1 MNPPLKIA
9 LAVLAALLCF
19 GAGVWYAS
27 SHIHASPAVV
37 GRRVLYYHDPMHP
50 AYKSDKPGI
59 APDCGMELEPVY
71 ADDAAP
77 DAVVPSAPAGTF
89 PISAERLQAAGIRTE
104 KAVSGAG
111 ERQIRYLGRVV
122 ADEDRLYKINA
133 TVDGWIRQI
142 TPAATTGN
150 FVRKNQTL
158 ASYYAPEFLAA
169 QQAYL
174 FAIGALDRFQATGRE
189 TETQIA
195 LTKANI
201 QQARDSLTVLGMSDL
216 QADEIERTRE
226 LTQNIR
232 IVSPADGFIIV
243 RNISPGQRFER
254 GTEFF
259 RVADLSHVWV
269 VADLFENEAWT
280 ARSARTVVA
289 RYQGRTYPATLS
301 QVPPMFDTASR
312 TMKLRLEVAN
322 TGLTLRPDMF
332 VDVDLTATLPSAVT
346 VPSDAVLDSG
356 RRKTVFVDRGGGF
369 FEPRA
374 VETGARLGERVVI
387 THGVEAGECVVV
399 AGAFLV
405 DSESRMRM
413 ATNGPA
419 SPAAVVGA
427 AKDPVCGMNVE
438 PPKVAGKTDHNGED
452 DLGRYAGPR
461 EPHD

>member
-1 MNPPLKIA
+1 MSPPLKIA

-19 GAGVWYAS
+19 GAGVWS
-27 SHIHASPAVV
+27 SHFHTSPVVV

-77 DAVVPSAPAGTF
+77 DAVVRSAPPGTLL
-89 PISAERLQAAGIRTE
+89 ISAERLQAAGIRRE
-104 KAVSGAG
+104 KAVKARG
-111 ERQIRYLGRVV
+111 ERQIRYLGRVAV
-122 ADEDRLYKINA
+122 DEDRLYKINA

-142 TPAATTGN
+142 TPEATTGN

-158 ASYYAPEFLAA
+158 ASYYAPEYLAA

-232 IVSPADGFIIV
+232 IVSPTDGFIIV

-259 RVADLSHVWV
+259 RVADLSRVWV
-269 VADLFENEAWT
+269 VADLFENEAST

-289 RYQGRTYPATLS
+289 RYQGRTYQAEVS
-301 QVPPMFDTASR
+301 QVPPMFDTATR
-312 TMKLRLEVAN
+312 TLKLRLEVAN

-332 VDVDLTATLPSAVT
+332 VDVEFTATFPPAVT
-346 VPSDAVLDSG
+346 VPSDAIVDSG
-356 RRKTVFVDRGGGF
+356 RRKTVFVDWGGGF

-387 THGVEAGECVVV
+387 THGLEAGECVVV
-399 AGAFLV
+399 AGTFLL
-405 DSESRMRM
+405 DSESRMRI
-413 ATNGPA
+413 ATNGQA
-419 SPAAVVGA
+419 SPAVVVGG
-427 AKDPVCGMNVE
+427 AKGPVCGMNVE
-438 PPKVAGKTDHNGED
+438 PPNVAGKDDHNGRLD
-452 DLGRYAGPR
+452 TARRGS
-461 EPHD
+461 HD

>member
-9 LAVLAALLCF
+9 LAVPAALLCF

-27 SHIHASPAVV
+27 SHIHASRAVL

-77 DAVVPSAPAGTF
+77 DAVVRSAPPGTLL
-89 PISAERLQAAGIRTE
+89 ISAERLQAAGIRRE
-104 KAVSGAG
+104 KAVKARG

-122 ADEDRLYKINA
+122 VDEDRLYKINA

-142 TPAATTGN
+142 TPEATTGN

-158 ASYYAPEFLAA
+158 ASYYAPEYLAA

-232 IVSPADGFIIV
+232 IVSPTDGFIIV

-259 RVADLSHVWV
+259 RVADLSRVWV
-269 VADLFENEAWT
+269 VADLFENEGWT

-289 RYQGRTYPATLS
+289 RYQGRTYQAEVS
-301 QVPPMFDTASR
+301 QVPPMFDTATR
-312 TMKLRLEVAN
+312 TLKLRLEVAN

-332 VDVDLTATLPSAVT
+332 VDVEFTATFPPAVT
-346 VPSDAVLDSG
+346 VPSDAIVDSG

-387 THGVEAGECVVV
+387 THGLEAGECVVV
-399 AGAFLV
+399 AGTFLL
-405 DSESRMRM
+405 DSESRMRI
-413 ATNGPA
+413 ATNGQA
-419 SPAAVVGA
+419 SPAVVVGG
-427 AKDPVCGMNVE
+427 AKGPVCGMNVE
-438 PPKVAGKTDHNGED
+438 PPNVAGKDDHNGRLD
-452 DLGRYAGPR
+452 TARRGS
-461 EPHD
+461 HD

>member
-1 MNPPLKIA
+1 MSPPLKIA

-19 GAGVWYAS
+19 GAGVWS
-27 SHIHASPAVV
+27 SHFHTSPVVV

-77 DAVVPSAPAGTF
+77 DAVVRSAPPGTLL
-89 PISAERLQAAGIRTE
+89 ISAERLQAAGIRRE
-104 KAVSGAG
+104 KAVKARG
-111 ERQIRYLGRVV
+111 ERQIRYLGRVAV
-122 ADEDRLYKINA
+122 DEDRLYKINA

-142 TPAATTGN
+142 TPEATTGN

-158 ASYYAPEFLAA
+158 ASYYAPEYLAA

-259 RVADLSHVWV
+259 RVADLSRVWV

-289 RYQGRTYPATLS
+289 RYQGRTYQAEVS
-301 QVPPMFDTASR
+301 QVPPMFDTATR
-312 TMKLRLEVAN
+312 TLKLRLEVAN

-332 VDVDLTATLPSAVT
+332 VDVEFTATFPPAVT
-346 VPSDAVLDSG
+346 VPSDAIVDSG
-356 RRKTVFVDRGGGF
+356 RRKTVFVDWGGGF

-387 THGVEAGECVVV
+387 THGLEAGECVVV
-399 AGAFLV
+399 AGTFLL
-405 DSESRMRM
+405 DSESRMRI
-413 ATNGPA
+413 ATNGQA
-419 SPAAVVGA
+419 SPAVVVGG
-427 AKDPVCGMNVE
+427 AKGPVCGMNVE
-438 PPKVAGKTDHNGED
+438 PPNVAGKDDHNGRLD
-452 DLGRYAGPR
+452 TARRGS
-461 EPHD
+461 HD

>member
-1 MNPPLKIA
+1 MSPPLKIA

-19 GAGVWYAS
+19 GAGVWS
-27 SHIHASPAVV
+27 SHFHTSPVVV

-77 DAVVPSAPAGTF
+77 DAVVRSAPPGTLL
-89 PISAERLQAAGIRTE
+89 ISAERLQAAGIRRE
-104 KAVSGAG
+104 KAVKARG
-111 ERQIRYLGRVV
+111 ERQIRYLGRVAV
-122 ADEDRLYKINA
+122 DEDRLYKINA

-142 TPAATTGN
+142 TPEATTGN
-150 FVRKNQTL
+150 FIRKNQTL

-232 IVSPADGFIIV
+232 IVSPTDGFIIV

-259 RVADLSHVWV
+259 RVADLSRVWV
-269 VADLFENEAWT
+269 VADLFENEGWT

-289 RYQGRTYPATLS
+289 RYQGRTYQAEVS
-301 QVPPMFDTASR
+301 QVPPMFDTATR
-312 TMKLRLEVAN
+312 TLKLRLEVAN

-332 VDVDLTATLPSAVT
+332 VDVEFTATFPPAVT
-346 VPSDAVLDSG
+346 VPSDAIVDSG
-356 RRKTVFVDRGGGF
+356 RRKTVFVDWGGGF

-374 VETGARLGERVVI
+374 VETGERLGERVVI
-387 THGVEAGECVVV
+387 THGLEAGECVVV
-399 AGAFLV
+399 AGTFLL
-405 DSESRMRM
+405 DSESRMRI
-413 ATNGPA
+413 ATNGQA
-419 SPAAVVGA
+419 SPAVVVGG
-427 AKDPVCGMNVE
+427 AKGPVCGMNVE
-438 PPKVAGKTDHNGED
+438 PPNVAGKDDHNGRLD
-452 DLGRYAGPR
+452 TARRGS
-461 EPHD
+461 HD

>member
-1 MNPPLKIA
+1 MSPPLKIA

-19 GAGVWYAS
+19 GAGVWS
-27 SHIHASPAVV
+27 SHFHTSPVVV

-77 DAVVPSAPAGTF
+77 DAVVRSAPPGTLL
-89 PISAERLQAAGIRTE
+89 ISAERLQAAGIRRE
-104 KAVSGAG
+104 KAVKARG
-111 ERQIRYLGRVV
+111 ERQIRYLGRVAV
-122 ADEDRLYKINA
+122 DEDRLYKINA

-142 TPAATTGN
+142 TPEATTGN

-158 ASYYAPEFLAA
+158 ASYYAPEYLAA

-232 IVSPADGFIIV
+232 IVSPTDGFIIV

-259 RVADLSHVWV
+259 RVADLSRVWV
-269 VADLFENEAWT
+269 VADLFENEGWT

-289 RYQGRTYPATLS
+289 RYQGRTYQAEVS
-301 QVPPMFDTASR
+301 QVPPMFDTATR
-312 TMKLRLEVAN
+312 TLKLRLEVAN

-332 VDVDLTATLPSAVT
+332 VDVEFTATFPPAVT
-346 VPSDAVLDSG
+346 VPSDAIVDSG
-356 RRKTVFVDRGGGF
+356 RRKTVFVDWGGGF

-387 THGVEAGECVVV
+387 THGLEAGECVVV
-399 AGAFLV
+399 AGTFLL
-405 DSESRMRM
+405 DSESRMRI
-413 ATNGPA
+413 ATNGQA
-419 SPAAVVGA
+419 SPAVVVGG
-427 AKDPVCGMNVE
+427 AKGPVCGMNVE
-438 PPKVAGKTDHNGED
+438 PPNVAGKDDHNGRLD
-452 DLGRYAGPR
+452 TARRGS
-461 EPHD
+461 HD

>member
-1 MNPPLKIA
+1 MSPPLKIA

-19 GAGVWYAS
+19 GAGVWS
-27 SHIHASPAVV
+27 SHFHTSPVVV

-77 DAVVPSAPAGTF
+77 DAVVRSAPPGTLL
-89 PISAERLQAAGIRTE
+89 ISAERLQAAGIRRE
-104 KAVSGAG
+104 KAVKARG
-111 ERQIRYLGRVV
+111 ERQIRYLGRVAV
-122 ADEDRLYKINA
+122 DEDRLYKINA

-142 TPAATTGN
+142 TPEATTGN

-158 ASYYAPEFLAA
+158 ASYYAPEYLAA

-232 IVSPADGFIIV
+232 IVSPTDGFIIV

-259 RVADLSHVWV
+259 RVADLSRIWV
-269 VADLFENEAWT
+269 VADLFENEGWT

-289 RYQGRTYPATLS
+289 RYQGRTYQAEVS
-301 QVPPMFDTASR
+301 QVPPMFDTATR
-312 TMKLRLEVAN
+312 TLKLRLEVAN

-332 VDVDLTATLPSAVT
+332 VDVEFTATFPPAVT
-346 VPSDAVLDSG
+346 VPSDAIVESG
-356 RRKTVFVDRGGGF
+356 RRKTVFVDWGGGF

-387 THGVEAGECVVV
+387 THGLEAGECVVV
-399 AGAFLV
+399 AGTFLL
-405 DSESRMRM
+405 DSESRMRI
-413 ATNGPA
+413 ATNGQA
-419 SPAAVVGA
+419 SPAVVVGG
-427 AKDPVCGMNVE
+427 AKGPVCGMNVE
-438 PPKVAGKTDHNGED
+438 PPNVAGKDDHNGRLD
-452 DLGRYAGPR
+452 TARRGS
-461 EPHD
+461 HD

>member
-1 MNPPLKIA
+1 MSPPLKIA

-19 GAGVWYAS
+19 GAGVWS
-27 SHIHASPAVV
+27 SHFHTSPVVV

-77 DAVVPSAPAGTF
+77 DAVVRSAPLGTLL
-89 PISAERLQAAGIRTE
+89 ISAERLQAAGIRRE
-104 KAVSGAG
+104 KAVKARG
-111 ERQIRYLGRVV
+111 ERQIRYLGRVAV
-122 ADEDRLYKINA
+122 DEDRLYKINA

-142 TPAATTGN
+142 TPEATTGN

-158 ASYYAPEFLAA
+158 ASYYAPEYLAA

-232 IVSPADGFIIV
+232 IVSPTDGFIIV

-259 RVADLSHVWV
+259 RVADLSRVWV
-269 VADLFENEAWT
+269 VADLFENEGWT

-289 RYQGRTYPATLS
+289 RYQGRTYQAEVS
-301 QVPPMFDTASR
+301 QVPPMFDTATR
-312 TMKLRLEVAN
+312 TLKLRLEVAN

-332 VDVDLTATLPSAVT
+332 VDVEFTATFPPAVT
-346 VPSDAVLDSG
+346 VPSDAIVDSG
-356 RRKTVFVDRGGGF
+356 RRKTVFVDWGGGF

-387 THGVEAGECVVV
+387 THGLEAGECVVV
-399 AGAFLV
+399 AGTFLL
-405 DSESRMRM
+405 DSESRMRI
-413 ATNGPA
+413 ATNGQA
-419 SPAAVVGA
+419 SPAVVVGG
-427 AKDPVCGMNVE
+427 AKGPVCGMNVE
-438 PPKVAGKTDHNGED
+438 PPNVAGKDDHNGRLD
-452 DLGRYAGPR
+452 TARRGS
-461 EPHD
+461 HD

>member
-1 MNPPLKIA
+1 MNPLLKIA
-9 LAVLAALLCF
+9 LAVFSALLCF
-19 GAGVWYAS
+19 GAGSWYAS
-27 SHIHASPAVV
+27 NHIHTSAGVV

-71 ADDAAP
+71 ADDAAG
-77 DAVVPSAPAGTF
+77 DAVVRSATAGTF
-89 PISAERLQAAGIRTE
+89 PISAERQQAAGIRTE
-104 KAVSGAG
+104 EAVKAAG

-142 TPAATTGN
+142 TPEATTGN

-216 QADEIERTRE
+216 QADEMQRTRE

-232 IVSPADGFIIV
+232 IVSPADGFILV
-243 RNISPGQRFER
+243 RNISPGQRFEK

-259 RVADLSHVWV
+259 RVADLSRVWV
-269 VADLFENEAWT
+269 VADVFENEAWT
-280 ARSARTVVA
+280 ASSATNVVA
-289 RYQGRTYPATLS
+289 HYQGRTYQANVS
-301 QVPPMFDTASR
+301 KVPPMFDNATR
-312 TMKLRLEVAN
+312 TLKLRLELTN
-322 TGLTLRPDMF
+322 IGLTLRPDMF
-332 VDVDLTATLPSAVT
+332 VNVDFTAMLPPGVT

-413 ATNGPA
+413 ATNGQT
-419 SPAAVVGA
+419 AAAAMAAA
-427 AKDPVCGMNVE
+427 AKDPACGLSAAS
-438 PPKVAGKTDHNGED
+438 PKVAGKTDGKD
-452 DLGRYAGPR
+452 GSGRYAGQR
-461 EPHD
+461 GPHD